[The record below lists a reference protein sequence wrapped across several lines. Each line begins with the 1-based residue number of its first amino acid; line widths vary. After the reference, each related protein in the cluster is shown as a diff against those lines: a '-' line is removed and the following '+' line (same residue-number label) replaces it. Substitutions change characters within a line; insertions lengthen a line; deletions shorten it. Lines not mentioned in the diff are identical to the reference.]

1 MTQKQFIVNKIRK
14 YLNESVNLGHFTKQ
28 EVFDTILNNEFN
40 WYDLYPDYSEEF
52 DEDEET
58 MFQNKEKAEQ
68 YADYVILTFES
79 LPNPIPIY
87 RALYSKNINSIDLEY
102 LGESWSMY
110 KENAISFGSHNNS
123 NFLIEATIDKKFVD
137 WNETLKRF
145 VIFSGA
151 GDVDDE
157 NEIVVEDMTMIKNI
171 KILPLK
177 YK

>member
-1 MTQKQFIVNKIRK
+1 
-14 YLNESVNLGHFTKQ
+14 
-28 EVFDTILNNEFN
+28 
-40 WYDLYPDYSEEF
+40 
-52 DEDEET
+52 

-68 YADYVILTFES
+68 YANYVILTFKS

-87 RALYSKNINSIDLEY
+87 RALYSKDINSIDLEY

-137 WNETLKRF
+137 WDETLKRF
-145 VIFSGA
+145 VIFSSG
-151 GDVDDE
+151 GDVGDE
-157 NEIVVEDMTMIKNI
+157 NEIVVEDMSMIKNI

-177 YK
+177 WKK